1 MSQEAPLD
9 QYFNRDD
16 IFFAIAEQY
25 GPLFQNVIF
34 NSYLKGGN
42 PASMFLRQV
51 SELKSEDELST
62 MLQSRHYF
70 VSGSAAHKNFAIWVK
85 RWFLPVKEI
94 KEFVNALF
102 ALLDWCLEQEGN
114 FGEVLVDVEVGSQII
129 ESAAVL
135 CYRFG
140 DGGDDRIQSL
150 VAEFANQCK
159 RTHVQDVIRN
169 MWAKDLY
176 PQWTTPTE
184 LYMES
189 HGQYLQ
195 SVFATEFGLV
205 ANIYRTIC
213 ATERLIKHG
222 QGIHSDLETGIRGP
236 FAESLASTLQISEP
250 LLKPQNVT
258 RYYDIQEGDAA
269 LQHFVDLL
277 FRATTE
283 GTRPLKLRFKY
294 TLYLAGYT
302 EYFYLNMNLL
312 SSDFPGSDFGRSVDF
327 PAYWKIHRG
336 SSHNRVPLETWKE
349 LLKITTE
356 ATMVRRSENIMDI
369 RPERGQS
376 LPTAA
381 LKQRPRPQ
389 GESAPA
395 VINITRSKKRRRSP
409 DTSEADEKLAEAP
422 DAKRTRGG
430 TVSPTQDFEE
440 PGATT
445 QNKNQYVVVLAAIG
459 VLTLGAVVYTKGRA

>member
-1 MSQEAPLD
+1 MSQEAPID

-25 GPLFQNVIF
+25 GPLFRNVIF

-42 PASMFLRQV
+42 PASQFLRSV
-51 SELKSEDELST
+51 SELKSGAELDT

-70 VSGSAAHKNFAIWVK
+70 VSGSAAHKIFAIWVK
-85 RWFLPVKEI
+85 RWFLNVKEI

-102 ALLDWCLEQEGN
+102 SLLDWCLEQEGN
-114 FGEVLVDVEVGSQII
+114 FDEVLVDVEIGSSII
-129 ESAAVL
+129 QSAAEL
-135 CYRFG
+135 CFRFG
-140 DGGDDRIQSL
+140 DGGDERIDSIL
-150 VAEFANQCK
+150 AEFATQCK

-176 PQWTTPTE
+176 PNWATPTE

-189 HGQYLQ
+189 HGQFLQ
-195 SVFATEFGLV
+195 SVFSTEGGLV
-205 ANIYRTIC
+205 SNIYRTIC
-213 ATERLIKHG
+213 ATERLVKHG
-222 QGIHSDLETGIRGP
+222 AGIHSDLETGIRGP
-236 FAESLASTLQISEP
+236 FSESLASTLQITEP

-258 RYYDIQEGDAA
+258 RYYDIKEGDGA
-269 LQHFVDLL
+269 LPHFVNLL
-277 FRATTE
+277 FYPTTAE
-283 GTRPLKLRFKY
+283 TRPLKLRFKY
-294 TLYLAGYT
+294 TLYLAGYSD
-302 EYFYLNMNLL
+302 YFYLNLNLL

-327 PAYWKIHRG
+327 PAYWKTHPG

-356 ATMVRRSENIMDI
+356 AIPATDRVI
-369 RPERGQS
+369 RGQS
-376 LPTAA
+376 LPRIVRLAPT
-381 LKQRPRPQ
+381 LNQRPRPQ
-389 GESAPA
+389 TESAPA
-395 VINITRSKKRRRSP
+395 VINITRNKKRRRSP
-409 DTSEADEKLAEAP
+409 LTSENEEKLAEAP

-430 TVSPTQDFEE
+430 GSSPSQFEE

-445 QNKNQYVVVLAAIG
+445 TENKNQYVVVLAAIG